1 MTRTGRLA
9 TAVWAAFLL
18 AAIVIVAFAR
28 YTTDLSAFLPR
39 SPTPTQRLLVD
50 QLREGIASRLILVG
64 IEGADPAE
72 RARISMAM
80 ARQLRGDAKFMAVS
94 NGEAVG
100 VDKDREVLFNHRY
113 LLSETV
119 TPERFTAEGLRD
131 SIQETLDLL
140 ASPVGMLAKS
150 LLPRDPTGEMLQ
162 IIDQLGSERQP
173 PSSDGVWASRDG
185 KRALLVAQT
194 RAAGSDTDG
203 QEAAVAAVRAA
214 FDVATRATCTGA
226 RNEATANV
234 CGEVGAGGAATEA
247 SSATAGAGGVATEA
261 SSATAGARGAATEA
275 SSAAAGAGSAATETS
290 STAAGARGA
299 ATETSSAAAGARGA
313 ATEASGTAAGA
324 SGTAAG
330 ASGAR
335 AALSLEMSGPG
346 VFSVAARA
354 NIKQQVATL
363 SVVSTLLITL
373 MLLWVYR
380 SGRALVLG
388 LIPVASGALAGISA
402 VALGFGSVH
411 GITLGFGVTLIGE
424 SVDYSI
430 YLFIQSQQR
439 NATLWST
446 IRLGVLTSVVG
457 FMSLLPSGFPGLQ
470 QLGLFSISG
479 LIVAAL
485 VTRYVLPHL
494 MPPNLTIA
502 DVTPLGAAVAAG
514 IQRVRMP
521 TTLLLVVPIAAAL
534 VLYTHRGSVWNH
546 EISALSPV
554 SASDQALDAMLRS
567 DIGAPD
573 VSYLVVVSGPSQE
586 AVLHAAEA
594 VNPALNTLVEEKVI
608 SGFETPARYLPS
620 LEAQR
625 ARQTSIPKPEDLQ
638 GNLVRA
644 LQGLPLQIGRLE
656 PFLHDIDSARTQ
668 PLLTRKDLD
677 GTSLATGVDALLL
690 SDGARWS
697 ALLPLRVPTT
707 VAIDIARVH
716 SAVSKVA
723 LGSGVETVVLD
734 VKGEI
739 DKLYSSYLTE
749 VVRLS
754 LAGFAGI
761 VVLLGFFLRSA
772 GRTARVVAPLAL
784 AVLTVTA
791 GLVLLGQQ
799 LTILH
804 LIGMLL
810 IVAVGSNYALFFD
823 RSSHEGSATL
833 TLASLVVANTA
844 TVLGFGVL
852 AFSSVPVLSA
862 LGSTVAPGAFLALV
876 FSALLAGG
884 GDTPRAMAA

>member
-1 MTRTGRLA
+1 MTRNGWLA
-9 TAVWAAFLL
+9 TAVWAAL
-18 AAIVIVAFAR
+18 VIVAIVVVASAH

-64 IEGADPAE
+64 IEGADSAE
-72 RARISMAM
+72 RARISAAM
-80 ARQLRGDAKFMAVS
+80 ARRLRADPRFVAVS

-100 VDKDREVLFNHRY
+100 VERDREVLFNHRY
-113 LLSETV
+113 LLSEAV
-119 TPERFTAEGLRD
+119 TADRFTADGLRD

-140 ASPVGMLAKS
+140 ASPMGMLAKS

-173 PSSDGVWASRDG
+173 PSVDGVWASRDG

-203 QEAAVAAVRAA
+203 QEAAVAAIRAA
-214 FDVATRATCTGA
+214 F
-226 RNEATANV
+226 E
-234 CGEVGAGGAATEA
+234 
-247 SSATAGAGGVATEA
+247 
-261 SSATAGARGAATEA
+261 
-275 SSAAAGAGSAATETS
+275 AAAHD
-290 STAAGARGA
+290 
-299 ATETSSAAAGARGA
+299 
-313 ATEASGTAAGA
+313 GTAAGH
-324 SGTAAG
+324 
-330 ASGAR
+330 GAR
-335 AALSLEMSGPG
+335 AGSGADGVVSAVTNGGPAGSAGAGTTPSAGGTTLSAGGTTPGPRRTAGVDGLATEAGKGDAHAPVSLEMSGPG

-354 NIKQQVATL
+354 TIKQQVARL
-363 SVVSTLLITL
+363 SVLSTLLITL

-380 SGRALVLG
+380 SFRALVLG
-388 LIPVASGALAGISA
+388 LVPVASGALAGISA

-439 NATLWST
+439 NSALWST
-446 IRLGVLTSVVG
+446 IRLGVLTSIVG

-479 LIVAAL
+479 LVTAAL
-485 VTRYVLPHL
+485 VTRYVLPNL
-494 MPPNLTIA
+494 MPAKLNIG
-502 DVTPLGAAVAAG
+502 DVTPLGTAVAAAL
-514 IQRVRMP
+514 QRVHAP
-521 TTLLLVVPIAAAL
+521 KALLLIIPVLAAV
-534 VLYTHRGSVWNH
+534 VLYTHRGPIWNH
-546 EISALSPV
+546 ELSALSPV
-554 SASDQALDAMLRS
+554 SAADQALDSLLRS

-573 VSYLVVVSGPSQE
+573 VSYLVVVSGTSQE

-594 VNPALNTLVEEKVI
+594 VDPNLDALVEQKVI
-608 SGFETPARYLPS
+608 SGFESPARYLPS

-625 ARQTSIPKPEDLQ
+625 ARQTSIPNTEVLNA
-638 GNLVRA
+638 NLVSA
-644 LQGLPLQIGRLE
+644 LRGLPIQIDRLA
-656 PFLHDIDSARTQ
+656 PFLHDIDAARTQ
-668 PLLTRKDLD
+668 PLLTRRDLD
-677 GTSLATGVDALLL
+677 GTSLSTGVDALLL
-690 SDGARWS
+690 NDGTRWS
-697 ALLPLRVPTT
+697 ALLPLHVPTT
-707 VAIDIARVH
+707 VAIDIGRVH
-716 SAVSKVA
+716 SAISNVA
-723 LGSGVETVVLD
+723 FGPGVEAVVLD
-734 VKGEI
+734 VKGEV
-739 DKLYSSYLTE
+739 DRLYSSYLNA

-761 VVLLGFFLRSA
+761 VVLLAIFLRSPA
-772 GRTARVVAPLAL
+772 RTARVVAPLAL

-791 GLVLLGQQ
+791 GLVLLGEQ

-823 RSSHEGSATL
+823 THAGSSPL

-876 FSALLAGG
+876 FSALLAAEHHAN
-884 GDTPRAMAA
+884 PV

>member
-1 MTRTGRLA
+1 MTRNGWLA
-9 TAVWAAFLL
+9 TAVWAALVI
-18 AAIVIVAFAR
+18 AATVVVVFAH

-64 IEGADPAE
+64 IEGADSAE
-72 RARISMAM
+72 RARISIAM
-80 ARQLRGDAKFMAVS
+80 AKRLRADPQFVAVS
-94 NGEAVG
+94 NGE
-100 VDKDREVLFNHRY
+100 
-113 LLSETV
+113 
-119 TPERFTAEGLRD
+119 PGLRD

-140 ASPVGMLAKS
+140 ASPMGMIAKS

-173 PSSDGVWASRDG
+173 PSLDGVWASRDG

-214 FDVATRATCTGA
+214 FDEAASEGAKAGHAATGA
-226 RNEATANV
+226 
-234 CGEVGAGGAATEA
+234 GEGNGVGA
-247 SSATAGAGGVATEA
+247 SATGRERAGGTNGAMPGSGGIGGVAGPAT
-261 SSATAGARGAATEA
+261 SAGPGGRR
-275 SSAAAGAGSAATETS
+275 AAA
-290 STAAGARGA
+290 
-299 ATETSSAAAGARGA
+299 
-313 ATEASGTAAGA
+313 
-324 SGTAAG
+324 
-330 ASGAR
+330 
-335 AALSLEMSGPG
+335 SLEMSGPG

-354 NIKQQVATL
+354 NIKHQVAVL
-363 SVVSTLLITL
+363 SVLSTLLITL

-380 SGRALVLG
+380 SFRALVLG
-388 LIPVASGALAGISA
+388 LVPVASGALAGISA

-439 NATLWST
+439 NSALWPT
-446 IRLGVLTSVVG
+446 IRLGVLTSIVG

-479 LIVAAL
+479 LVTAAL
-485 VTRYVLPHL
+485 VTRYVLPNL
-494 MPPNLTIA
+494 MPPKLNIG
-502 DVTPLGAAVAAG
+502 DVTPLGTEVGAAL
-514 IQRVRMP
+514 QRVRAP
-521 TTLLLVVPIAAAL
+521 RALLLIIPVLAAV

-546 EISALSPV
+546 ELSALSPI
-554 SASDQALDAMLRS
+554 SAADQALDSMLRS

-586 AVLHAAEA
+586 AVLRAAEA
-594 VNPALNTLVEEKVI
+594 ADPGLEALVDQKVI
-608 SGFETPARYLPS
+608 SGFESPARYLPS

-625 ARQTSIPKPEDLQ
+625 ARQASIPNAEVLK
-638 GNLVRA
+638 GNLVSA
-644 LQGLPLQIGRLE
+644 LRGLPIQIDRLD
-656 PFLHDIDSARTQ
+656 PFLHDIDAARNQ
-668 PLLTRKDLD
+668 PLLTREDLD
-677 GTSLATGVDALLL
+677 GTSLSTGVDALLL
-690 SDGARWS
+690 NDGPRWS
-697 ALLPLRVPTT
+697 ALLPLHVPTT
-707 VAIDIARVH
+707 VAIDIGRVH
-716 SAVSKVA
+716 SAISDVA
-723 LGSGVETVVLD
+723 FGPGVEAVVLD
-734 VKGEI
+734 VKGEV
-739 DKLYSSYLTE
+739 DRLYSSYLNA

-761 VVLLGFFLRSA
+761 VVLLTLFLHSPA
-772 GRTARVVAPLAL
+772 RTARVVAPLAL

-791 GLVLLGQQ
+791 GLVLLGEQ

-823 RSSHEGSATL
+823 THAGSSPL
-833 TLASLVVANTA
+833 TLASLVIANTA

-876 FSALLAGG
+876 FSALLA
-884 GDTPRAMAA
+884 DEHHANPV

>member
-1 MTRTGRLA
+1 MTRNGWLA
-9 TAVWAAFLL
+9 TAVWAALVI
-18 AAIVIVAFAR
+18 AATVVVVFAH

-64 IEGADPAE
+64 IEGADSAE
-72 RARISMAM
+72 RARISIAM
-80 ARQLRGDAKFMAVS
+80 AKRLRADPQFVAVS
-94 NGEAVG
+94 NGEPVG
-100 VDKDREVLFNHRY
+100 VERDREVLFNHRY

-119 TPERFTAEGLRD
+119 TADRFTVPGLRD

-140 ASPVGMLAKS
+140 ASPMGMIAKS

-173 PSSDGVWASRDG
+173 PSLDGVWASRDG

-214 FDVATRATCTGA
+214 FDEAASEGAKAGHAATGA
-226 RNEATANV
+226 
-234 CGEVGAGGAATEA
+234 GEGNGVGA
-247 SSATAGAGGVATEA
+247 SATGRERAGGTNGAMPGSGGIGGVAGPAT
-261 SSATAGARGAATEA
+261 SAGPGGRR
-275 SSAAAGAGSAATETS
+275 AAA
-290 STAAGARGA
+290 
-299 ATETSSAAAGARGA
+299 
-313 ATEASGTAAGA
+313 
-324 SGTAAG
+324 
-330 ASGAR
+330 
-335 AALSLEMSGPG
+335 SLEMSGPG

-354 NIKQQVATL
+354 NIKHQVAVL
-363 SVVSTLLITL
+363 SVLSTLLITL

-380 SGRALVLG
+380 SFRALVLG
-388 LIPVASGALAGISA
+388 LVPVASGALAGISA

-439 NATLWST
+439 NSALWPT
-446 IRLGVLTSVVG
+446 IRLGVLTSIVG

-479 LIVAAL
+479 LVTAAL
-485 VTRYVLPHL
+485 VTRYVLPNL
-494 MPPNLTIA
+494 MPPKLNIG
-502 DVTPLGAAVAAG
+502 DVTPLGTEVGAAL
-514 IQRVRMP
+514 QRVRAP
-521 TTLLLVVPIAAAL
+521 RALLLIIPVLAAV

-546 EISALSPV
+546 ELSALSPI
-554 SASDQALDAMLRS
+554 SAADQALDSMLRS

-586 AVLHAAEA
+586 AVLRAAEA
-594 VNPALNTLVEEKVI
+594 ADPGLEALVDQKVI
-608 SGFETPARYLPS
+608 SGFESPARYLPS

-625 ARQTSIPKPEDLQ
+625 ARQASIPNAEVVK
-638 GNLVRA
+638 GNLVSA
-644 LQGLPLQIGRLE
+644 LRGLPIQIDRLD
-656 PFLHDIDSARTQ
+656 PFLHDIDAARNQ

-677 GTSLATGVDALLL
+677 GTSLSTGVDALLL
-690 SDGARWS
+690 NDGPRWS
-697 ALLPLRVPTT
+697 ALLPLHVPTT
-707 VAIDIARVH
+707 VAIDIGRVH
-716 SAVSKVA
+716 SAISDVA
-723 LGSGVETVVLD
+723 FGPGVEAVVLD
-734 VKGEI
+734 VKGEV
-739 DKLYSSYLTE
+739 DRLYSSYLNA

-761 VVLLGFFLRSA
+761 VVLLTLFLHSPA
-772 GRTARVVAPLAL
+772 RTARVVAPLAL

-791 GLVLLGQQ
+791 GLVLLGEQ

-823 RSSHEGSATL
+823 THAGSSPL
-833 TLASLVVANTA
+833 TLASLVIANTA

-876 FSALLAGG
+876 FSALLA
-884 GDTPRAMAA
+884 DEHHANPV

>member
-1 MTRTGRLA
+1 MTRIA
-9 TAVWAAFLL
+9 PVVWAAFVI
-18 AAIVIVAFAR
+18 AATVVVVFAH

-39 SPTPTQRLLVD
+39 SPTSTQRLLVD

-64 IEGADPAE
+64 IEGANSAE
-72 RARISMAM
+72 RARISTAM
-80 ARQLRGDAKFMAVS
+80 ARQLRSDPQFVAVS

-100 VDKDREVLFNHRY
+100 VERDREVLFTHRY

-119 TPERFTAEGLRD
+119 TPARFTADGLRD
-131 SIQETLDLL
+131 AVKETLDLL
-140 ASPVGMLAKS
+140 ASPMGMLAKS
-150 LLPRDPTGEMLQ
+150 LLPSDPTGEMLQ

-173 PSSDGVWASRDG
+173 PSLDGVWASRDG
-185 KRALLVAQT
+185 KRALMVAQT

-214 FDVATRATCTGA
+214 F
-226 RNEATANV
+226 EAALRK
-234 CGEVGAGGAATEA
+234 VGPAAHAATGGDGT
-247 SSATAGAGGVATEA
+247 ATGGGGTATGGDQG
-261 SSATAGARGAATEA
+261 TP
-275 SSAAAGAGSAATETS
+275 AAA
-290 STAAGARGA
+290 
-299 ATETSSAAAGARGA
+299 
-313 ATEASGTAAGA
+313 
-324 SGTAAG
+324 
-330 ASGAR
+330 
-335 AALSLEMSGPG
+335 SLEMSGPG

-354 NIKQQVATL
+354 TIKQQVARL
-363 SVVSTLLITL
+363 SVLSTLLITL

-380 SGRALVLG
+380 SPRALVLG
-388 LIPVASGALAGISA
+388 LIPVVSGALAGISA
-402 VALGFGSVH
+402 VALVFGSVH

-424 SVDYSI
+424 AVDYSI

-439 NATLWST
+439 NSTLWST
-446 IRLGVLTSVVG
+446 IRLGVLTSIVG

-479 LIVAAL
+479 LVVAAL

-494 MPPNLTIA
+494 MPPKLNIA
-502 DVTPLGAAVAAG
+502 DVTPLGNGV
-514 IQRVRMP
+514 
-521 TTLLLVVPIAAAL
+521 AAAL
-534 VLYTHRGSVWNH
+534 KRIRIPKPLFLAVPVLAAVVLYAHRGPIWNH
-546 EISALSPV
+546 ELSALSPV
-554 SASDQALDAMLRS
+554 SPADQALDSMLRS

-594 VNPALNTLVEEKVI
+594 IDPALDTLVEQKVI
-608 SGFETPARYLPS
+608 AGFESPARYLPS
-620 LEAQR
+620 LQAQR
-625 ARQTSIPKPEDLQ
+625 ERQASIPQAQDLKSA
-638 GNLVRA
+638 LVRA
-644 LQGLPLQIGRLE
+644 LEGLPIQVGRLE
-656 PFLHDIDSARTQ
+656 PFLHDAEAARIQ
-668 PLLTRKDLD
+668 PLLTRKDLE

-690 SDGARWS
+690 NDGTHWS
-697 ALLPLRVPTT
+697 ALLPLHVPIT
-707 VAIDIARVH
+707 VAIDIGRVH

-723 LGSGVETVVLD
+723 LGSGVQTVILD
-734 VKGEI
+734 VKGEV
-739 DKLYSSYLTE
+739 DRLYSSYLTE

-772 GRTARVVAPLAL
+772 SRTVQVVAPLAL
-784 AVLTVTA
+784 AVLTVIA
-791 GLVLLGQQ
+791 GLVLFGQQ

-823 RSSHEGSATL
+823 RSSHAAPAPL
-833 TLASLVVANTA
+833 TLASLVIANTA

-884 GDTPRAMAA
+884 GDTLRAVPA